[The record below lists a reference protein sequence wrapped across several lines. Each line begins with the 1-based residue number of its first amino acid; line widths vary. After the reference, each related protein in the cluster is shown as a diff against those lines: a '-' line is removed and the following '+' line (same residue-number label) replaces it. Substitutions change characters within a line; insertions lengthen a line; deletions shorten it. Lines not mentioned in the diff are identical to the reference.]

1 MGAGKS
7 NKTERRPDMDWGWGL
22 LRKEYRIGDVDAT
35 ARKACRHFRMNGDVI
50 VPSLIS
56 AEMNGDVIVP
66 SLISAVMMSDGKPF
80 SRLVDPDEQV
90 EAESVEEAVDRFIT
104 DLPDGDVLARR
115 IIRRL
120 DSEAEKGS
128 RYEGGVPSELA
139 PVSAREGITAS

>member
-7 NKTERRPDMDWGWGL
+7 NKTERRPDMDWGWEL

-35 ARKACRHFRMNGDVI
+35 ARKACRHFR
-50 VPSLIS
+50 
-56 AEMNGDVIVP
+56 MNGDVIVP